1 MEFKDNTPPPL
12 RTDLLTKFKQMII
25 ALPNTTMVLG
35 DKFDEI
41 FATTSLD
48 QFLTNLRAVFM
59 EFSHDT
65 SIEESKR
72 KEIFDSFQF
81 YTHRLLDL
89 YTLSYEGNEEEMKN
103 YNNLGL
109 SYFQKP
115 KSGEESPNLLSNV
128 MTMNTNPL
136 NNYTGQ
142 SNDMDGESK
151 PTLNQ
156 LLLKKITESNSHML
170 KRVVEIVAPDNTF
183 WSTQIFVEDFSPEV
197 VNALIELFE
206 ITEDDY
212 YQKE

>member
-1 MEFKDNTPPPL
+1 
-12 RTDLLTKFKQMII
+12 
-25 ALPNTTMVLG
+25 
-35 DKFDEI
+35 
-41 FATTSLD
+41 
-48 QFLTNLRAVFM
+48 
-59 EFSHDT
+59 
-65 SIEESKR
+65 
-72 KEIFDSFQF
+72 
-81 YTHRLLDL
+81 
-89 YTLSYEGNEEEMKN
+89 
-103 YNNLGL
+103 
-109 SYFQKP
+109 
-115 KSGEESPNLLSNV
+115 